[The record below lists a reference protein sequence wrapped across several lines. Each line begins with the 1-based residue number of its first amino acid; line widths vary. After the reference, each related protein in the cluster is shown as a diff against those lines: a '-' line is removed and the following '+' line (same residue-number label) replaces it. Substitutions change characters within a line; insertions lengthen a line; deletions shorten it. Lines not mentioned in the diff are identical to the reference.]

1 MTFPPFG
8 CAKACLAACLFFL
21 VTCFPNV
28 AVADIVDLD
37 EALRRTLSVAPELG
51 AANARIRASE
61 GAIDQANQGPLP
73 ELSLEAAN
81 FPAFRSNGRSDR
93 LETTLSYEQRIERG
107 GKREARL
114 GVAQDETAA
123 SKVRRTVDVLDL
135 FLAVE
140 NAWVEALSA
149 EAELKLAKEKLEIT
163 RSISAELNSR
173 VQAARD
179 PLFIGA
185 RGAAEMNAARAEFEK
200 AQEEAKARAAELASF
215 WQTQLAFTL
224 KTSAFTSLTIPS
236 DRETANPD
244 DEFYSAQSRAARA
257 RFELEQSN
265 AAQDPTFSLGV
276 RHFKQDRDVALV
288 FGISVPLG
296 GAGANRGNIEQARN
310 NAIVTDQEAIA
321 AANVRSRTLARLRSS
336 LRASLAQAARIEA
349 EVIPQA
355 QRALDLAR
363 TGFKRGAFTYLDVI
377 EAEKSLVEAKASLN
391 AVRKQF
397 HLDKAQVARLTAQHI
412 DLVSAVES
420 VQ

>member
-1 MTFPPFG
+1 M
-8 CAKACLAACLFFL
+8 
-21 VTCFPNV
+21 
-28 AVADIVDLD
+28 
-37 EALRRTLSVAPELG
+37 
-51 AANARIRASE
+51 
-61 GAIDQANQGPLP
+61 
-73 ELSLEAAN
+73 
-81 FPAFRSNGRSDR
+81 
-93 LETTLSYEQRIERG
+93 
-107 GKREARL
+107 
-114 GVAQDETAA
+114 
-123 SKVRRTVDVLDL
+123 
-135 FLAVE
+135 
-140 NAWVEALSA
+140 
-149 EAELKLAKEKLEIT
+149 
-163 RSISAELNSR
+163 
-173 VQAARD
+173 
-179 PLFIGA
+179 
-185 RGAAEMNAARAEFEK
+185 
-200 AQEEAKARAAELASF
+200 
-215 WQTQLAFTL
+215 
-224 KTSAFTSLTIPS
+224 
-236 DRETANPD
+236 
-244 DEFYSAQSRAARA
+244 
-257 RFELEQSN
+257 
-265 AAQDPTFSLGV
+265 
-276 RHFKQDRDVALV
+276 ALV